1 MKNSN
6 RKPKVERGA
15 ASIFIQLSNGKITV
29 THGTAAVTL
38 HEIKNAQSGSWDKI
52 WKTIRAI
59 KSVEPE
65 N

>member
-1 MKNSN
+1 MKD
-6 RKPKVERGA
+6 KKQTVEKGA
-15 ASIFIQLSNGKITV
+15 ASIVIELENGKITV

-38 HEIKNAQSGSWDKI
+38 HEVENAQAGSWDKI
-52 WKTIRAI
+52 WKTIRAL